1 MPIFKGATVY
11 YLNSPP
17 AASILLP
24 AFKKIKPTMILSVP
38 LVIEKI
44 YKLKIHPSLSSGIAG
59 KLYHFT
65 VFRKFFNYIAGIKLK
80 NTFGG
85 KLHFYGIG
93 GAKLEPDT
101 ERFLHEANFP
111 YAIGYGLTET
121 SPLLAAAIP
130 KNTKLNSTGFSIP
143 GQELKLINVN
153 GETGEGEIVAIGEN
167 IMSGYYKNE
176 ELTKSSFTEDGWFRT
191 GDLGFFDKS
200 HRLYIKGRLKNV
212 ILASNGE
219 NIYPEEIEAVL
230 SKHQLVVD
238 AIVYEMKGKL
248 VAEVHLDYE
257 ELEKRFNQLKES
269 AKHLQ
274 HDMQQFI
281 LNTLEEIQIFVNKQ
295 VRSFSKLALVIEKPI
310 PFEKTPTLKSKKYL
324 YIPFQT

>member
-1 MPIFKGATVY
+1 M
-11 YLNSPP
+11 
-17 AASILLP
+17 
-24 AFKKIKPTMILSVP
+24 
-38 LVIEKI
+38 
-44 YKLKIHPSLSSGIAG
+44 
-59 KLYHFT
+59 
-65 VFRKFFNYIAGIKLK
+65 
-80 NTFGG
+80 
-85 KLHFYGIG
+85 
-93 GAKLEPDT
+93 
-101 ERFLHEANFP
+101 
-111 YAIGYGLTET
+111 
-121 SPLLAAAIP
+121 LAAAIP

-176 ELTKSSFTEDGWFRT
+176 ELTKSSFIEDGWFRT

-310 PFEKTPTLKSKKYL
+310 PFEKTPTLKIKKYL